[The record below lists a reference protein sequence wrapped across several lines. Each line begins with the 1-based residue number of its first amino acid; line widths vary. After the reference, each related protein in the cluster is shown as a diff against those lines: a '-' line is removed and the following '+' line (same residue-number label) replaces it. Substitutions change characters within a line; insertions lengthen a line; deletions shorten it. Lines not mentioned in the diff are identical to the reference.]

1 MAQLCS
7 RKYHYETVTLFFNH
21 LSVTRAKPC
30 LLLGLLLLS
39 ARVYAG
45 QIIISGVYQG
55 KNLYVQ
61 NPLSPDKVGFCA
73 NEVFVNDKKTISN
86 IKLGSFEV
94 DLSFLEIGESV
105 TVRITHKDGC
115 APKLLNPQVLR
126 PSAGFQIEDVRVLLN
141 SIEWSVATE
150 NKDFVYNL
158 ESLRNGNWIVLAQEK
173 AKGSGNA
180 AYSVPMVHPAG
191 ENRYRIRA
199 QDLNSHQMYYSRIVT
214 FDPDK
219 APAPP
224 PVVEEPEPITFTPKN
239 PKDLITLSADADF
252 EITDSRKKIVAKGK
266 GRRISVK
273 TLKAG
278 NYQLKINE
286 QPLESFVK
294 K

>member
-1 MAQLCS
+1 MTIS
-7 RKYHYETVTLFFNH
+7 FNH
-21 LSVTRAKPC
+21 SNVARAKHC

-39 ARVYAG
+39 ARAYAG

-61 NPLSPDKVGFCA
+61 NPLSPDKSTLCA

-94 DLSFLEIGESV
+94 DLSFLEIGDAV

-126 PSAGFQIEDVRVLLN
+126 PSGGFQIEEVRVLLN
-141 SIEWSVATE
+141 SIEWNVTTE

-173 AKGSGNA
+173 AKGSGSA

-199 QDLNSHQMYYSRIVT
+199 QDLSSHQMYYSRVVS

-219 APAPP
+219 VPAPP
-224 PVVEEPEPITFTPKN
+224 PLPAEDPEPVTFTPKT

-252 EITDSRKKIVAKGK
+252 EITDSRKKVVAKGK

-278 NYQLKINE
+278 SYQLKINE
-286 QPLESFVK
+286 QPLESFMK